1 MELGKRNENEINPK
15 LEKLLT
21 DKNQLPSYSI
31 DKITDRIYLGGLN
44 GAMDFNYL
52 SKEKITHVLSI
63 VDIKC
68 KYPDNLNI
76 THKIISVEDDKN
88 SNLLHYFKECIEF
101 IDNNGKIFVH
111 CECGVSRSATIV
123 IAYLMWKTHST
134 FDAAYRFVKKTRPE
148 IDPNNGFR
156 RQLKKFQQLLEENN
170 YDLNKINSELI

>member
-1 MELGKRNENEINPK
+1 M
-15 LEKLLT
+15 T
-21 DKNQLPSYSI
+21 DKNFPSLESLLSEKELGMSYNI
-31 DKITDRIYLGGLN
+31 DKITNNIYLGNIKGLSEKE
-44 GAMDFNYL
+44 YL
-52 SKEKITHVLSI
+52 KTEKIKSILSLTKETPKI
-63 VDIKC
+63 D
-68 KYPDNLNI
+68 DELNI
-76 THKIISVEDDKN
+76 NQKILPIDDLYSENIIK
-88 SNLLHYFKECIEF
+88 YFKECIEF